1 MKMETEL
8 TSGTLCFFKNL
19 DNIQSPQNE
28 IMSVNISSALFSLS
42 FTHDDL
48 VMQALVWICMVQF
61 IVTLFGA
68 VQFGTSH

>member
-8 TSGTLCFFKNL
+8 ASGTLCFFKNL
-19 DNIQSPQNE
+19 DNRQSPQNE

-48 VMQALVWICMVQF
+48 VMQALV
-61 IVTLFGA
+61 
-68 VQFGTSH
+68 

>member
-1 MKMETEL
+1 METKL
-8 TSGTLCFFKNL
+8 TSRMLCFFKKL
-19 DNIQSPQNE
+19 DNRQSPKHE
-28 IMSVNISSALFSLS
+28 IMSVNISSVLFSLS

-61 IVTLFGA
+61 RVTLFGV